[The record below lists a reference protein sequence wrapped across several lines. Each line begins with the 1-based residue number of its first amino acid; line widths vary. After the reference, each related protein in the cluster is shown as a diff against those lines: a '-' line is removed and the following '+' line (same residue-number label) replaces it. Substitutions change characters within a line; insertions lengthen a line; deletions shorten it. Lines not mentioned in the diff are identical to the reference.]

1 LCSLSLF
8 SATFAFGSDYGKVTT
23 QKVADGVYQFSVS
36 DYGDVGLSGN
46 SVAIIGTEA
55 VLIFDTTGT
64 PATARVILTELKKIS
79 DRPVRY
85 VINSHWHWDH
95 WGGNE
100 VFRAAFPDVQIISH
114 QKTRDMMMH
123 DSIEWNRTY
132 LATDIPEHIQQI
144 DDAIADSNGSSSAE
158 RLARLKNLADADRDF
173 LQQKRTLTSTF
184 PNEVFSDSMRIYLGD
199 REVQVFHAR
208 AITPGDAFVFLPVEK
223 VLLTGDIL
231 VSPIPFAIGGVYPA
245 TWTEALEKLK
255 RLDPKVII
263 PGHGPAER
271 DQRFLDENVKLF
283 KRVRQDV
290 AHAKASGLSLQQT
303 QKSLENNVAQY
314 AALLTLDEKSLD
326 SFRALFLNGFVKNS
340 YLELEHS
347 LSDTPSR

>member
-1 LCSLSLF
+1 
-8 SATFAFGSDYGKVTT
+8 
-23 QKVADGVYQFSVS
+23 
-36 DYGDVGLSGN
+36 
-46 SVAIIGTEA
+46 
-55 VLIFDTTGT
+55 
-64 PATARVILTELKKIS
+64 
-79 DRPVRY
+79 
-85 VINSHWHWDH
+85 
-95 WGGNE
+95 
-100 VFRAAFPDVQIISH
+100 
-114 QKTRDMMMH
+114 
-123 DSIEWNRTY
+123 
-132 LATDIPEHIQQI
+132 
-144 DDAIADSNGSSSAE
+144 
-158 RLARLKNLADADRDF
+158 
-173 LQQKRTLTSTF
+173 
-184 PNEVFSDSMRIYLGD
+184 MRIYLGD